1 MATIRDNTFWSTGC
15 LLRHHV
21 HIRIAGNSTGF
32 RAKFRLHE
40 LDWGFDPVAVSVLAS
55 LVRKQVWAGA
65 SYLRHQGIA
74 CWSCAD
80 RSALWYCSIYPYLYW
95 ITDGFRCLPLP
106 TCRKRCYRSPFYE
119 PCVPPSQALLHNLYT
134 VAVVG
139 NYVSVT
145 PLRRGFG
152 WRKLT

>member
-1 MATIRDNTFWSTGC
+1 MATIRDNTFWSTFC

-21 HIRIAGNSTGF
+21 HICIARNSTGL

-40 LDWGFDPVAVSVLAS
+40 LDWGFDTVAISVLAS

-65 SYLRHQGIA
+65 SYLRHQGIT
-74 CWSCAD
+74 CWSCAY
-80 RSALWYCSIYPYLYW
+80 RSALRYCSIYPHLYR
-95 ITDGFRCLPLP
+95 ITDGFRCFPLP
-106 TCRKRCYRSPFYE
+106 TCRKRCYRSPFHE
-119 PCVPPSQALLHNLYT
+119 PCVSSSQALLHCLYT

-139 NYVSVT
+139 NNVSVA

-152 WRKLT
+152 RRKFT